1 MNKSQ
6 FEDIYHNQ
14 LTPKQKEVVEP
25 LLQGLSNRE
34 IAKHLG
40 LDSETGANTVC
51 HRISSIRDKF
61 NAIDKKDIIYI
72 FNQFRPDLVSDAAR
86 IYAGIIINSFPL
98 QMPFP
103 DCSEALDSPFYIE
116 RENTEIRCKEIL
128 NKLGCLLRIK
138 APKEMGKTSLA
149 NRLVD
154 YIVQQENYVVYY
166 DFAEYIDSFSDI
178 QSFFYNL
185 SSLIAEEISDLAS
198 IELNL
203 HSWKE
208 KNSVTMECTKI
219 MKQALANTDKPI
231 ALIFEGADR
240 IFEFENIAQSF
251 FPLLRSWHE
260 KGKRQQIWKKLKLII
275 SHSTEEYGILDIS
288 TSPFANVGETLELK
302 NFSKEEVIQV
312 FKKHNITSE
321 HDVLPLMKL
330 VGGHPYLIRLALY
343 YLVKED
349 TTLEKLLQEAVTD
362 SGIYKKHLNRHLQ
375 TLQNKPS
382 LARAFKEVITSN
394 TSIFIKD
401 QKIKHQLEGMGLIKL
416 KGDYATV
423 RYELY
428 QVYFK
433 NRLG

>member
-1 MNKSQ
+1 MNKAQ
-6 FEDIYHNQ
+6 FEEIYHNQ
-14 LTPKQKEVVEP
+14 LTPKQKEVVKP

-34 IAKHLG
+34 IAEHLE

-61 NAIDKKDIIYI
+61 DAADRKDIVDI

-86 IYAGIIINSFPL
+86 IYADILVNPLPLQVSFP
-98 QMPFP
+98 
-103 DCSEALDSPFYIE
+103 DSSEALDSPFYIE

-128 NKLGCLLRIK
+128 NKLGCLLRTK
-138 APKEMGKTSLA
+138 APKEMGKTSLV

-154 YIVQQENYVVYY
+154 YVVQQENYVVYY
-166 DFAEYIDSFSDI
+166 DFAEYIDSFSDT

-198 IELNL
+198 IKLNL
-203 HSWKE
+203 DSWKE
-208 KNSVTMECTKI
+208 KNLATMECTKV
-219 MKQALANTDKPI
+219 MKQALANTNKPI
-231 ALIFEGADR
+231 VLIFEGADR

-275 SHSTEEYGILDIS
+275 SHSTEEYGILDLDE
-288 TSPFANVGETLELK
+288 SPFTNVGETLELK
-302 NFSKEEVIQV
+302 DFSKKEVIQLS
-312 FKKHNITSE
+312 KKHNITSE
-321 HDVLPLMKL
+321 HNVLPLMKL

-343 YLVKED
+343 HLVKENIA
-349 TTLEKLLQEAVTD
+349 LEKLLREAVTD
-362 SGIYKKHLNRHLQ
+362 SGIYKKHLTRHLQ
-375 TLQNKPS
+375 TLQSRPF
-382 LARAFKEVITSN
+382 LAQAFKEIIESN
-394 TSIFIKD
+394 TPIFIKD
-401 QKIKHQLEGMGLIKL
+401 QKIKHQLEGMGLIEL
-416 KGDYATV
+416 KGDFATV